1 LVWQGAMMH
10 SYGENTVISTLAAL
24 LILLE
29 NKKQEQAFADAKKL
43 WKARNGKRFLGVDAY
58 LSSSFNII

>member
-1 LVWQGAMMH
+1 MH

-29 NKKQEQAFADAKKL
+29 NKNQEQAFSEANKL
-43 WKARNGKRFLGVDAY
+43 WKARNGGRFLGINTQATSQ
-58 LSSSFNII
+58 L